1 MNMLSL
7 LAVSEPSS
15 VWATLIEWVHSWVGG
30 GYGWT
35 ILVLIILLKLVMSPL
50 DYLIKHSN
58 KKSTLV
64 QQKLAPEIAKLRKK
78 FGDNQQM
85 IQTQTQALYKRE
97 GYNVFGSCIV
107 MLVNLVLTMVI
118 FFTLFSSLR
127 TLSSYQ
133 AIEQYDSLHNTYV
146 ASVTQSYGS
155 KEEYDIIA
163 TIVADPEKGISTLT
177 EDQLTKWNTAQ
188 ETAKSAVQETWY
200 NVADKWLWVKN
211 IWVNDG
217 HKSPMP
223 TLDALNEMATNSKI
237 EEYQNYVNAIK
248 NDETGISALNYNNI
262 AGMVEAKTGDWNGYY
277 ILAIFAVLLSAASQ
291 FLNEFIT
298 KHKNKK
304 AQTIV
309 DNANPQGKSM
319 WFMKLL
325 LPIMMAIFVFT
336 TNAAFGIY
344 VVTNSIISMIT
355 SLLIN
360 VIIKKVFAKKQ
371 AEVDALL
378 LKEAER
384 AAKKAA
390 KGGTK

>member
-1 MNMLSL
+1 MNMFSL

-15 VWATLIEWVHSWVGG
+15 LWATLIEWVHSWVGG

-64 QQKLAPEIAKLRKK
+64 QQKLAPDLAKIRKK
-78 FGDNQQM
+78 YGENQQM

-97 GYNVFGSCIV
+97 GYNVFGSCII

-133 AIEQYDSLHNTYV
+133 AIEQYDSLHNTYI
-146 ASVTQSYGS
+146 ASVSQSYGS
-155 KEEYDIIA
+155 REEYDVIA
-163 TIVADPEKGISTLT
+163 AIVANPEQGTAALT
-177 EDQLTKWNTAQ
+177 EEQLAKWNAAQTAAQ
-188 ETAKSAVQETWY
+188 DAVQTTWDS
-200 NVADKWLWVKN
+200 VADNWLWVKN
-211 IWVNDG
+211 IWVIDG

-223 TLDALNEMATNSKI
+223 TLEALDEMATQSKI
-237 EEYQNYVNAIK
+237 EEYVNYVSAIK
-248 NDETGISALNYNNI
+248 ENNVETFNYNQI
-262 AGMVEAKTGDWNGYY
+262 AIMVEAKTGDWNGYY
-277 ILAIFAVLLSAASQ
+277 ILAIMAVLFSAASQ
-291 FLNEFIT
+291 FLNDYIT

-304 AQTIV
+304 AQNLV
-309 DNANPQGKSM
+309 DSANPQGKSM

-325 LPIMMAIFVFT
+325 LPLTMAIFVFT

-344 VVTNSIISMIT
+344 VITNSIISMIT
-355 SLLIN
+355 SLIIN
-360 VIIKKVFAKKQ
+360 EIIKKVFAKRQ
-371 AEVDALL
+371 AEVDELL

-390 KGGTK
+390 KEGAK

>member
-1 MNMLSL
+1 MNMFSI

-15 VWATLIEWVHSWVGG
+15 LWATLIEWVHSWVAG

-35 ILVLIILLKLVMSPL
+35 ILVLIILVKLVLSPL

-64 QQKLAPEIAKLRKK
+64 QQKLAPQIAKLNKK
-78 FGDNQQM
+78 YGDNKQM

-107 MLVNLVLTMVI
+107 MLINMVLTMVI

-133 AIEQYDSLHNTYV
+133 AIEQYDSLHSTYIE
-146 ASVTQSYGS
+146 SVSNSYGS
-155 KEEYDIIA
+155 EEAYNLIA
-163 TIVADPEKGISTLT
+163 DKVAKGEVDLT
-177 EDQLTKWNTAQ
+177 PDELAMWNSAQ
-188 ETAKSAVQETWY
+188 ETATTKVQETWN

-217 HKSPMP
+217 HASPMP
-223 TLDALNEMATNSKI
+223 TLDGLEEMAKNSKI
-237 EEYQNYVNAIK
+237 EEYTNYVSTIK
-248 NDETGISALNYNNI
+248 GDAVKTLNYNNI
-262 AGMVEAKTGDWNGYY
+262 AGMVETQTGDWNGYY
-277 ILAIFAVLLSAASQ
+277 ILAILAILLSVASQ
-291 FLNEFIT
+291 FLTDYMN
-298 KHKNKK
+298 KHKNKT
-304 AQTIV
+304 AQNIV

-325 LPIMMAIFVFT
+325 LPAMMAIFVFT

-344 VVTNSIISMIT
+344 VVTNSIISMIIT
-355 SLLIN
+355 TIIN
-360 VIIKKVFAKKQ
+360 AIITKVFAKKQ
-371 AEVDALL
+371 ADVDAFL
-378 LKEAER
+378 LKEAARVE
-384 AAKKAA
+384 KKAN
-390 KGGTK
+390 KGGAK

>member
-1 MNMLSL
+1 MNMFSI

-64 QQKLAPEIAKLRKK
+64 QQKLAPELAKLRKK
-78 FGDNQQM
+78 YGENQQM

-133 AIEQYDSLHNTYV
+133 AIKQYDTLNNTYV
-146 ASVTQSYGS
+146 TSVSQSYGS
-155 KEEYDIIA
+155 IEEYNSIA
-163 TIVADPEKGISTLT
+163 AIVANPEQGINSLT
-177 EDQLTKWNTAQ
+177 EEQLTKWNAAQASAQTAVHDAW
-188 ETAKSAVQETWY
+188 EG
-200 NVADKWLWVKN
+200 VADNWLWVKN

-223 TLDALNEMATNSKI
+223 TLDALDEMAKNSKI
-237 EEYQNYVNAIK
+237 EEYQNYVSAIK
-248 NDETGISALNYNNI
+248 DDNVLTLNYNNI
-262 AGMVEAKTGDWNGYY
+262 ASMVESKTGDWNGYY
-277 ILAIFAVLLSAASQ
+277 ILAILAVLLSVASQ
-291 FLNEFIT
+291 FLNDFIT
-298 KHKNKK
+298 KHKNKN
-304 AQTIV
+304 AQTLV
-309 DNANPQGKSM
+309 DQANPQGKSM

-325 LPIMMAIFVFT
+325 LPITMAIFVFT

-344 VVTNSIISMIT
+344 VVTNSIISTIT
-355 SLLIN
+355 TVLIN
-360 VIIKKVFAKKQ
+360 LIITKVFAKRQ
-371 AEVDALL
+371 AAVDEYL
-378 LKEAER
+378 LKEAAR
-384 AAKKAA
+384 VAKKQ
-390 KGGTK
+390 TKETH

>member
-64 QQKLAPEIAKLRKK
+64 QQKLAPEVAKLRKK

-97 GYNVFGSCIV
+97 GYNVFGSCII
-107 MLVNLVLTMVI
+107 MLVNLVVTMVI

-133 AIEQYDSLHNTYV
+133 AIQQYDSLNNSYI
-146 ASVTQSYGS
+146 ASVSQSYGS
-155 KEEYDIIA
+155 IEEYNTIA
-163 TIVADPEKGISTLT
+163 AIVANPEQGTAALT
-177 EDQLTKWNTAQ
+177 EEQLTKWNAAQ
-188 ETAKSAVQETWY
+188 ETAKAAVQDTWT
-200 NVADKWLWVKN
+200 NVADNWLWVKN

-223 TLDALNEMATNSKI
+223 TLEALDEMATNSKI
-237 EEYQNYVNAIK
+237 EEYQDYVSAIK
-248 NDETGISALNYNNI
+248 NDETGISALNYSNI
-262 AGMVEAKTGDWNGYY
+262 ADMVEAKTGDWNGYY
-277 ILAIFAVLLSAASQ
+277 ILAILAVLLSAASQ
-291 FLNEFIT
+291 FLTDYIT

-304 AQTIV
+304 AQNLV
-309 DNANPQGKSM
+309 DSANPQGKSM
-319 WFMKLL
+319 WFMKLM
-325 LPIMMAIFVFT
+325 LPITMAIFVFT

-355 SLLIN
+355 SVLIN
-360 VIIKKVFAKKQ
+360 LIITKVFAKRQ

-384 AAKKAA
+384 AAKKQA
-390 KGGTK
+390 KGETK

>member
-1 MNMLSL
+1 MNLFSV

-35 ILVLIILLKLVMSPL
+35 ILVLIVLLKLVMSPL

-58 KKSTLV
+58 KKSTLM
-64 QQKLAPEIAKLRKK
+64 QQKLSPEVAKLRKK

-97 GYNVFGSCIV
+97 GYNVFGSCII
-107 MLVNLVLTMVI
+107 MLVNFVLTMVI

-133 AIEQYDSLHNTYV
+133 AIQQYDSLNNSYI
-146 ASVTQSYGS
+146 ASVSQSYGS
-155 KEEYDIIA
+155 IEEYNTIA
-163 TIVADPEKGISTLT
+163 AIVANPEQGTAALT
-177 EDQLTKWNTAQ
+177 EEQLTKWNAAQ
-188 ETAKSAVQETWY
+188 EAAQGEVQKTWET
-200 NVADKWLWVKN
+200 VADNWLWVKN
-211 IWVNDG
+211 IWVTDG

-223 TLDALNEMATNSKI
+223 TLDALNEMATQSKI
-237 EEYQNYVNAIK
+237 EEYQNYVGAIK
-248 NDETGISALNYNNI
+248 NDETGISTLNYNNI

-277 ILAIFAVLLSAASQ
+277 ILAIFAVLLSAGSQ
-291 FLNEFIT
+291 FLTEFIN

-304 AQTIV
+304 AQNII
-309 DNANPQGKSM
+309 DQANPQGKSM

-325 LPIMMAIFVFT
+325 LPITMAIFVFT

-344 VVTNSIISMIT
+344 VVTNSIISTIT
-355 SLLIN
+355 SL
-360 VIIKKVFAKKQ
+360 IIGKIISKVFAKRQ
-371 AEVDALL
+371 AEVDEIL
-378 LKEAER
+378 LKEAAR
-384 AAKKAA
+384 VAKKEA
-390 KGGTK
+390 KGETN

>member
-1 MNMLSL
+1 MNMFSI

-64 QQKLAPEIAKLRKK
+64 QQKLAPELAKLRKK
-78 FGDNQQM
+78 YGENQQM

-133 AIEQYDSLHNTYV
+133 AIEQYDTLNNTYV
-146 ASVTQSYGS
+146 TSVSQSYGS
-155 KEEYDIIA
+155 IEEYNSIA
-163 TIVADPEKGISTLT
+163 AIVANPEQGINSLT
-177 EDQLTKWNTAQ
+177 EEQLTKWNAAQASAQTAVHDAW
-188 ETAKSAVQETWY
+188 ES
-200 NVADKWLWVKN
+200 VADNWLWVKN

-223 TLDALNEMATNSKI
+223 TLDALDEMAKNSKI
-237 EEYQNYVNAIK
+237 EEYQNYVSAIK
-248 NDETGISALNYNNI
+248 DDNVLTLNYNNI
-262 AGMVEAKTGDWNGYY
+262 ASMVESKTGDWNGYY
-277 ILAIFAVLLSAASQ
+277 VLAILAVLLSVASQ
-291 FLNEFIT
+291 FLNDFIT
-298 KHKNKK
+298 KHKNKN
-304 AQTIV
+304 AQTLV
-309 DNANPQGKSM
+309 DQANPQGKSM

-325 LPIMMAIFVFT
+325 LPITMAIFVFT

-344 VVTNSIISMIT
+344 VVTNSIISTIT
-355 SLLIN
+355 TVLIN
-360 VIIKKVFAKKQ
+360 LIITKVFAKRQ
-371 AEVDALL
+371 AAVDEYL
-378 LKEAER
+378 LKEAAR
-384 AAKKAA
+384 VAKKQA
-390 KGGTK
+390 KETN

>member
-1 MNMLSL
+1 MNMFSI

-15 VWATLIEWVHSWVGG
+15 LWATLIEWVHSWVAG

-35 ILVLIILLKLVMSPL
+35 ILVLIILVKLVLSPL

-64 QQKLAPEIAKLRKK
+64 QQKLAPQIAKLNKK
-78 FGDNQQM
+78 YGDNKQM

-107 MLVNLVLTMVI
+107 MLINMVLTMVI

-133 AIEQYDSLHNTYV
+133 AIEQYDSLHSTYIE
-146 ASVTQSYGS
+146 SVSNSYGS
-155 KEEYDIIA
+155 EEAYNLIA
-163 TIVADPEKGISTLT
+163 DKVAKGEVALT
-177 EDQLTKWNTAQ
+177 PDELAMWNSAQ
-188 ETAKSAVQETWY
+188 ETATAKVQETWN

-217 HKSPMP
+217 HASPMP
-223 TLDALNEMATNSKI
+223 TLDGLEEMAKNSKI
-237 EEYQNYVNAIK
+237 EEYTNYVSTIK
-248 NDETGISALNYNNI
+248 GDAVKTLNYNNI
-262 AGMVEAKTGDWNGYY
+262 AGMVETQTGDWNGYY
-277 ILAIFAVLLSAASQ
+277 ILAILAILLSVASQ
-291 FLNEFIT
+291 FLTDYMN
-298 KHKNKK
+298 KHKNKT
-304 AQTIV
+304 AQNIV

-325 LPIMMAIFVFT
+325 LPAMMAIFVFT

-344 VVTNSIISMIT
+344 VVTNSIISMIIT
-355 SLLIN
+355 TIIN
-360 VIIKKVFAKKQ
+360 AIITKVFAKKQ
-371 AEVDALL
+371 ADVDAFL
-378 LKEAER
+378 LKEAARVE
-384 AAKKAA
+384 KKAN
-390 KGGTK
+390 KGGAK